1 MSHDGS
7 QVPLTGDATR
17 VEAGLKTGFSG
28 AQIAADLTNG
38 LQFRVIQAVRNERC
52 TAAGDV
58 VTADYVLDV
67 GVLGIGLAASTIH
80 ETFEMQDGKIHRIVA
95 DIALGG

>member
-38 LQFRVIQAVRNERC
+38 LQFRVIQAVRNERY
-52 TAAGDV
+52 TVAGDV

-67 GVLGIGLAASTIH
+67 GVLGIRLATSTIH